1 MDEIARGHV
10 AVGRVL
16 GAWGL
21 RGDLMVE
28 PLAPAEN
35 LSPGRTVWLQ
45 GKPISIERRR
55 TRGRFVYLK
64 LEGIDD
70 RQAATALRDSYLQ
83 VPEGELGPLEEGQ
96 YYRFQLLGMQV
107 RATDGRDLGRVT
119 GVLSTADSDVFV
131 VNGPAGEVLLPAVD
145 DIVQDVDLSAR
156 RITVEIVPGLLPP
169 AAESP
174 RSQPRSQRRKDRRP
188 PAAR

>member
-1 MDEIARGHV
+1 MDEIASGCV

-45 GKPISIERRR
+45 GKPIAIERSR
-55 TRGRFVYLK
+55 TRGRYVYLK

-70 RQAATALRDSYLQ
+70 REAAAAVRDSYLQ
-83 VPEGELGPLEEGQ
+83 VPEAELGPLKEGE

-119 GVLSTADSDVFV
+119 DVMSTAGSDVFV

-145 DIVQDVDLSAR
+145 DIVRDVDLTAR
-156 RITVEIVPGLLPP
+156 RITVEVVPGLLPP
-169 AAESP
+169 AAETA
-174 RSQPRSQRRKDRRP
+174 RSQPRSLSRKRRRP
-188 PAAR
+188 PPAG

>member
-1 MDEIARGHV
+1 MDEIASGCV

-45 GKPISIERRR
+45 GKPISIERSR
-55 TRGRFVYLK
+55 TRGRYVYLK

-70 RQAATALRDSYLQ
+70 REAATAARDSYLQ
-83 VPEGELGPLEEGQ
+83 VPEGELGPLGEGE

-119 GVLSTADSDVFV
+119 DVLSTAGSDVFV
-131 VNGPAGEVLLPAVD
+131 VNGPAGEVLLPAVE
-145 DIVQDVDLSAR
+145 DIVQDVDLRAR
-156 RITVEIVPGLLPP
+156 RITIEIVPGLLPP

-174 RSQPRSQRRKDRRP
+174 RSQPRSPSRRRRRP
-188 PAAR
+188 PPAR